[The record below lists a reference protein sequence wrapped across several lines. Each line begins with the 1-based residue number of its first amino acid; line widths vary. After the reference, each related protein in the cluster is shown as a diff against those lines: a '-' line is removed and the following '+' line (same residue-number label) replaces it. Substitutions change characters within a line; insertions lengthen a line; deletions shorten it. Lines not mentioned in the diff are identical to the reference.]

1 MCRLASARRGAPRR
15 ARVAASGGHRH
26 PHRPAMHG
34 MRSTLGHRRPWAC
47 TWPPERVAS
56 EGVAGRRRGGQGA
69 GVRPAWAG
77 AARRPLD
84 SPRPGGVRR
93 RRDLERRA
101 VRGARRTRAGLREP
115 AGTEPPGDARCV
127 PRGSAD
133 TRGDLG
139 IVVDGTKRQRGL
151 TRHWPRRGYRAFGP
165 RAGSGDCT
173 VGGGPGARRR
183 HSRCTLRADRP
194 ARRGLGRRSA
204 RCPVV
209 GVAADRRR
217 PTGLPAP

>member
-15 ARVAASGGHRH
+15 AQVAASGGHRY

-34 MRSTLGHRRPWAC
+34 MRPTLGHRRPWAC

-56 EGVAGRRRGGQGA
+56 EGVAGLRLAHRRTRPDLGGPP
-69 GVRPAWAG
+69 GVETPGVARPVA
-77 AARRPLD
+77 
-84 SPRPGGVRR
+84 
-93 RRDLERRA
+93 
-101 VRGARRTRAGLREP
+101 ARRTREGVREP
-115 AGTEPPGDARCV
+115 AGVESMGAARCV

-139 IVVDGTKRQRGL
+139 IVVDGTKRRQRP
-151 TRHWPRRGYRAFGP
+151 TRHLLHRGYRAFGP

-173 VGGGPGARRR
+173 VGGGPGARSR